1 MNNKQKKELT
11 MNKLTKYGVSALCGT
26 LAGISAANA
35 GDLSVTGGADMSW
48 ISLDDET
55 TGNPIGMG
63 SNLTFSGSGEL
74 DNGWSVKLTV
84 AHTNANAYSNTNVV
98 VTVPGL
104 GDVRIDQGTTGTGI
118 DRMDD
123 MTPNVWEE
131 AYGTGLGTGI
141 DTVSGTSGGS
151 TIEFTPSDMTPDGLT
166 VRAAWSPNVGGKNAA
181 DKGSTA
187 TTGVSGSGWD
197 LTFDASSD
205 LIGMDG
211 LSVYGGIA
219 QSEVHQNATPYNGDK
234 EEKTLGVK
242 YAVGSFTLG
251 YQWSE
256 EETGRATTATK
267 YENDG
272 YGITF
277 AVNDD
282 LSIGYNHYE
291 SEQTST
297 TNVTEEAST
306 VQISYTMGGAT
317 IVLAEAQGDNIGYST
332 AATADLDATTISVSL
347 AF

>member
-1 MNNKQKKELT
+1 
-11 MNKLTKYGVSALCGT
+11 
-26 LAGISAANA
+26 
-35 GDLSVTGGADMSW
+35 MSW
-48 ISLDDET
+48 ISFDDET
-55 TGNPIGMG
+55 VGNPIGMG
-63 SNLTFSGSGEL
+63 SNLTFKGSGEL
-74 DNGWSVKLTV
+74 DNGWNVALTV

-123 MTPNVWEE
+123 NTPNVWEE

-141 DTVSGTSGGS
+141 DTVSGTSAGS
-151 TIEFTPSDMTPDGLT
+151 TIEFTPSGDVVPAGLT
-166 VRAAWSPNVGGKNAA
+166 LRAAWSPNAGGKNAA

-187 TTGVSGSGWD
+187 TTGVAKSGWD

-211 LSVYGGIA
+211 LSIYGGMA
-219 QSEVHQNATPYNGDK
+219 QVEQHQNATTISGDK

-242 YAVGSFTLG
+242 YAVGGFTLG

-256 EETGRATTATK
+256 EETGNATTATK

-291 SEQTST
+291 SEQSGSTAVTAEATS
-297 TNVTEEAST
+297 
-306 VQISYTMGGAT
+306 VQIANTMGGASF
-317 IVLAEAQGDNIGYST
+317 ILA
-332 AATADLDATTISVSL
+332 
-347 AF
+347 

>member
-1 MNNKQKKELT
+1 
-11 MNKLTKYGVSALCGT
+11 MNKLTKYGVTALCGS
-26 LAGISAANA
+26 LAAISTANA
-35 GDLSVTGGADMSW
+35 GDLTVAGGADMSW
-48 ISLDDET
+48 ISFDDET
-55 TGNPIGMG
+55 TGNPIGIG

-74 DNGWSVKLTV
+74 DNGWNVALTV

-123 MTPNVWEE
+123 NTPNVWEE

-151 TIEFTPSDMTPDGLT
+151 TIEFTPSGDVVPAGLT
-166 VRAAWSPNVGGKNAA
+166 LRAAWSPNAGGKNAA
-181 DKGSTA
+181 DKTSTA
-187 TTGVSGSGWD
+187 TTGASKSGWD

-205 LIGMDG
+205 LLGMDG
-211 LSVYGGIA
+211 LSIYGGMA
-219 QSEVHQNATPYNGDK
+219 QVEQHQNDSAISGDK

-242 YAVGSFTLG
+242 YAVGGFTLG

-256 EETGRATTATK
+256 EETGNATTATK

-291 SEQTST
+291 SEQSGSTAVTAEATS
-297 TNVTEEAST
+297 
-306 VQISYTMGGAT
+306 VQIAYTMGGASFR
-317 IVLAEAQGDNIGYST
+317 LAEST
-332 AATADLDATTISVSL
+332 ADNMKYQTTAAYDRDATTLSVSL